1 MLIILTMNTSA
12 QDFLVKLETD
22 ASFRKELSEAKHPAG
37 KVDIIRNAGFDFT
50 SEELNDAMV
59 DKEVSQTARDY
70 ARDAISNIAPQETD
84 YDVVGF
90 WLFF

>member
-1 MLIILTMNTSA
+1 MSSNTSA

-22 ASFRKELSEAKHPAG
+22 ASFRKELSDAPHPAG
-37 KVDIIRNAGFDFT
+37 KVNIMRNAGFDFT
-50 SEELNDAMV
+50 SEELNAAMV
-59 DKEVSQTARDY
+59 NREVSQTAKDY

-90 WLFF
+90 WLWF